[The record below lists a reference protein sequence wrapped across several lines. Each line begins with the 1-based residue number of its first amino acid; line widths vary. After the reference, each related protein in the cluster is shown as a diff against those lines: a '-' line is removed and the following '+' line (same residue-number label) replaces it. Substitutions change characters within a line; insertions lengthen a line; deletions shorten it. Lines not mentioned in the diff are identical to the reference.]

1 MDTTFVKGL
10 QVIEALS
17 THPNLTG
24 VTELA
29 KHLGLTKSNAHR
41 LLQTLVA
48 CGYVRN
54 LEQSGKYELTLKL
67 WELGAAVVGRLDLK
81 TVAVEYMERLCEL
94 SGETVHLS
102 VLEGTEVIYLDK
114 VDSPHPV
121 RAYSRVGGRAPAY
134 CVATGKALLSHAS
147 ASLIDQISLELKPFT
162 PYTITTPNELRNEL
176 EKQRQLGYAVNRGEW
191 RDGVCGIAAP
201 IWNAGGHVCAAI
213 GVSGPSDRFK
223 PRNLKLLAP
232 TVVSVA
238 QQISARLGYRP
249 QRETAAVA
257 VPAEL
262 AASTV

>member
-1 MDTTFVKGL
+1 MDTTFAKGL
-10 QVIEALS
+10 QVIEALAAQ
-17 THPNLTG
+17 PNLSG

-29 KHLGLTKSNAHR
+29 RHLGLTKSNAHR

-81 TVAVEYMERLCEL
+81 TVAAEYMEHLCQL
-94 SGETVHLS
+94 TGETVHLS

-134 CVATGKALLSHAS
+134 CVATGKALLAY
-147 ASLIDQISLELKPFT
+147 APAVLIDQISLELKP
-162 PYTITTPNELRNEL
+162 YTQHTIGTPNELRSEL
-176 EKQRQLGYAVNRGEW
+176 ERQRQLGYAVNRGEW

-201 IWNAGGHVCAAI
+201 IWSADGHACAAI
-213 GVSGPSDRFK
+213 GLSGPAERLK
-223 PRNLKLLAP
+223 PRSLKQLAP
-232 TVVSVA
+232 TVMNVA
-238 QQISARLGYRP
+238 RQISARLGHLP
-249 QRETAAVA
+249 APDAGAAS
-257 VPAEL
+257 AEL
-262 AASTV
+262 AAGAA